1 MTREP
6 DSFLKLQIRRL
17 ATGFCWAVFGIGGL
31 TLSLTAFPVIRAA
44 TDSKKKPLFSGHAA

>member
-17 ATGFCWAVFGIGGL
+17 ATGFCWAFL
-31 TLSLTAFPVIRAA
+31 HSASHKQWHTT
-44 TDSKKKPLFSGHAA
+44 